1 MSLVLVVDDEDG
13 NRLALERI
21 LVREGLDVRHAA
33 DGKEALAR
41 SRDEA
46 PDLIITDLGV
56 LEVGDN
62 GLTLREL
69 APGITVETLKANTG
83 CPIDTTQFESSAGR

>member
-1 MSLVLVVDDEDG
+1 M
-13 NRLALERI
+13 
-21 LVREGLDVRHAA
+21 H
-33 DGKEALAR
+33 ALADALIGATTAKIAGHGGVDLKIL
-41 SRDEA
+41 SECNLPLTGVA
-46 PDLIITDLGV
+46 VVDLIITDLGV

-83 CPIDTTQFESSAGR
+83 CPIDTTGFESGASR